1 MTSRASG
8 ALPRA
13 LAALVAA
20 LAVVLGLTAQTGTA
34 RAAETSGL
42 AGLTFSSAGNNRNL
56 DVQNGNTGDGVY
68 VVTNSAPGYHQQ
80 WTANKQ
86 ADGSFTL
93 ANDFTGKCVATGL
106 PLRQQSCSG
115 AAAQRWY
122 FQPVTGAANTFMIR
136 NVGNNSCID
145 IVLNA
150 QYDDAW
156 TQTYGCNGSA
166 AQQWRIPAASS
177 GDAMAAAVEYASK
190 RCQQDASSCSW
201 TKGTQAPAEPLPVE
215 CVSPVWYNG
224 TGAPVPW
231 TFTLTTSSGWSSTL
245 GVSFTSTLGTGAASP
260 VQTSVSLTTSG
271 SVTYDLSQT
280 LGNSLTITVPQQQY
294 GWVALS
300 KLATKVTGDWT
311 FDANGY
317 PWKAHDT
324 VTVPL
329 VSDDQGHASI
339 YLAKTA
345 PAFTTCGG

>member
-1 MTSRASG
+1 MNSRASR

-13 LAALVAA
+13 LGALVAA

-34 RAAETSGL
+34 RAAEASGL
-42 AGLTFSSAGNNRNL
+42 AGLTFTAAGNGRNL
-56 DVQNGNTGDGVY
+56 DVQNGNTGDGVF
-68 VVTNSAPGYHQQ
+68 VVTNSAPGHHQQ
-80 WTANKQ
+80 WTANQQ

-115 AAAQRWY
+115 AASQRWY
-122 FQPVTGAANTFMIR
+122 FQPVTGVANTFMIR
-136 NVGNNSCID
+136 NAGDNKCVD

-166 AQQWRIPAASS
+166 AQQWRIPAAAS
-177 GDAMAAAVEYASK
+177 GAALDAAVEYASK
-190 RCQQDASSCSW
+190 RCQKDAATCSW

-231 TFTLTTSSGWSSTL
+231 TFSLTTTSGWSSTL
-245 GVSFTSTLGTGAASP
+245 GVSFTSGMGSGGASP
-260 VQTSVSLTTSG
+260 VQASVSLTING
-271 SVTYDLSQT
+271 SVTYNLSET

-300 KLATKVTGDWT
+300 QLATKVTGDWT

-329 VSDDQGHASI
+329 VSDDQGRASV

-345 PAFTTCGG
+345 PEFTTCGG

>member
-1 MTSRASG
+1 MNSRASR

-34 RAAETSGL
+34 RAAEASGL
-42 AGLTFSSAGNNRNL
+42 AGLTFTAAGNGRNL

-68 VVTNSAPGYHQQ
+68 VVTNSAPGHHQQ

-115 AAAQRWY
+115 AASQRWY

-136 NVGNNSCID
+136 NAGDNKCVD

-166 AQQWRIPAASS
+166 AQQWRIPAAAS
-177 GDAMAAAVEYASK
+177 GDALAAAVEYASK
-190 RCQQDASSCSW
+190 RCQKDAATCSW
-201 TKGTQAPAEPLPVE
+201 TKGVQAPAEPLPVE

-231 TFTLTTSSGWSSTL
+231 TFSLTTTSGWSSTL
-245 GVSFTSTLGTGAASP
+245 GVSFTSGIGAGGASP
-260 VQTSVSLTTSG
+260 VQASVSLTISG
-271 SVTYDLSQT
+271 NVTYSLSET

-300 KLATKVTGDWT
+300 KLATKVTGEWT

-317 PWKAHDT
+317 PWKAQDT

-329 VSDDQGHASI
+329 TSDDQGHASI

-345 PAFTTCGG
+345 PEFTTCG

>member
-1 MTSRASG
+1 MNVRTSR

-13 LAALVAA
+13 LAALVAV

-34 RAAETSGL
+34 RAGELSGL
-42 AGLTFSSAGNNRNL
+42 SGLTFTSGSNNRNL

-68 VVTNSAPGYHQQ
+68 IVTNSSPGYHQQ

-93 ANDFTGKCVATGL
+93 ANDATGKCVATGL

-136 NVGNNSCID
+136 NAGDNKCVD

-150 QYDDAW
+150 QYNDAW
-156 TQTYGCNGSA
+156 TQTYGCNGTT
-166 AQQWRIPAASS
+166 AQQWKIPAAAA
-177 GDAMAAAVEYASK
+177 GDAFDAAVEYASK
-190 RCQQDASSCSW
+190 RCQKDATTCSW

-231 TFTLTTSSGWSSTL
+231 TFTLTTSSGWTSEIS
-245 GVSFTSTLGTGAASP
+245 VSFTTTVGAGSPSP
-260 VQTSVSLTTSG
+260 VQATVASTLTDK
-271 SVTYDLSQT
+271 VTFDLKEE

-329 VSDDQGHASI
+329 TSDDLGHASV